1 MINQKEAKSNND
13 NKVPPECFQN
23 NTQTKQYEENKREA
37 NNKRELCTHTVQQ
50 TSESG
55 RVKLIKHTLVSLT
68 NYYGCAS
75 YH

>member
-37 NNKRELCTHTVQQ
+37 NNKKRTMHPYG
-50 TSESG
+50 S
-55 RVKLIKHTLVSLT
+55 T
-68 NYYGCAS
+68 NK
-75 YH
+75 